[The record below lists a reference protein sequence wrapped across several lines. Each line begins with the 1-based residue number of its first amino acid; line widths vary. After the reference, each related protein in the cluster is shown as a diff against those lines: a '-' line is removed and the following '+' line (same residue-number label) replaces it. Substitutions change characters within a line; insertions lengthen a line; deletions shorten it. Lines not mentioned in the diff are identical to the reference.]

1 MKTLIKRF
9 STTALIATIFT
20 ACGGGGSDASFS
32 NGAITTK
39 TTKINLTIGTS
50 VVVNPGDKVSA
61 QNDETQIKIEH
72 ILGKEIKSVT
82 LLKGEATLIYGDY
95 TLNNS

>member
-1 MKTLIKRF
+1 MKTLIKKI

-20 ACGGGGSDASFS
+20 ACGGGGGDASFS

-50 VVVNPGDKVSA
+50 VVVNTGDRVSA

-72 ILGKEIKSVT
+72 IIGKEIKSVT

-95 TLNNS
+95 SLNNS